1 MGVNSDPPS
10 DQHPPYQGGKG
21 GSAPPLSRGEGGIN
35 ILIKLGLIHESIP
48 KVGLIHELTLLWG
61 KGGSAPLSRGESTKI
76 KFELES
82 IADLNLITDFIR
94 LRIVNKIKY
103 N

>member
-1 MGVNSDPPS
+1 MGFNSDPPS

-21 GSAPPLSRGEGGIN
+21 GSAP
-35 ILIKLGLIHESIP
+35 
-48 KVGLIHELTLLWG
+48 LL
-61 KGGSAPLSRGESTKI
+61 RGESTKI
-76 KFELES
+76 KFEPDS
-82 IADLNLITDFIR
+82 ITDLNLITDFIR